1 MRPGVTVN
9 EVADRYGLKANHL
22 SACRTMAR
30 QGKLVLPEVMPVVRK
45 NFRLEFGFV
54 PKPDSNMVTVPGSR
68 VVIGRRL
75 ASLTRYLFTI
85 SEMLL
90 PYVRFIA
97 PELCRPNARAC
108 DTSQDS
114 SAILRYK
121 VAIVTRHLL
130 PLGVLHGSPSNC
142 FFV

>member
-1 MRPGVTVN
+1 MTVN

-22 SACRTMAR
+22 STCRTVAR
-30 QGKLVLPEVMPVVRK
+30 QGKLVLPEVMPLTRK

-54 PKPDSNMVTVPGSR
+54 PKPDSNM
-68 VVIGRRL
+68 GRRL

-85 SEMLL
+85 SEMLR
-90 PYVRFIA
+90 PYVRFSA
-97 PELCRPNARAC
+97 PESCRPNARAS